1 MWGSEKVP
9 EAVVVAI
16 YATTTASGTC
26 ETYEN
31 IIKYKKRSILFAGD
45 NTSPRKEAPLISL
58 NNYVFIT

>member
-31 IIKYKKRSILFAGD
+31 IIKYKKRSILFVGVI
-45 NTSPRKEAPLISL
+45 PHHERKHLLYP
-58 NNYVFIT
+58 